1 LRSLEAAY
9 DGAAKTHCS
18 CNKIRMSGRVR
29 LKSDDCLDEELPSLL
44 EIVFKY
50 LGVNLG
56 VVCDED
62 AITRQLDLR
71 EGIVIPN
78 EICDS

>member
-1 LRSLEAAY
+1 
-9 DGAAKTHCS
+9 
-18 CNKIRMSGRVR
+18 MSGRRVR
-29 LKSDDCLDEELPSLL
+29 LKSDDSLDEELPTLL

-50 LGVNLG
+50 LGDNLG

-62 AITRQLDLR
+62 SLTRQLDLR

-78 EICDS
+78 EICDR